1 MVVYFYLKASFY
13 QYMVT
18 YQDNAHLYFFQGDLI
33 FIIYQLI
40 FILLTIFVFI
50 MNQNLPLNLIQI
62 FIIISYIIPIFYNH
76 LIIYLLFLLLCL
88 LIQYD
93 FI

>member
-13 QYMVT
+13 QCMVS
-18 YQDNAHLYFFQGDLI
+18 YQDKLYSYPFQGDLI
-33 FIIYQLI
+33 LPIYQLI
-40 FILLTIFVFI
+40 SILLIIFVFI
-50 MNQNLPLNLIQI
+50 MNQSLLLNLTQI
-62 FIIISYIIPIFYNH
+62 FIIILHIIPIFYNH

-93 FI
+93 FS